1 VLVSVG
7 WQGVGRCGVNPA
19 VAVCNAGRY
28 VAVCKTQAIWAWPRE
43 STYLR
48 LQAVEFERLILSCL
62 GGLDKAFHLCGS
74 LSFCLW
80 IYWKIGFQL
89 ETWDGLGGW
98 RRVWGLGWGVRAG
111 LAGRGVAGGPWGW
124 LLGRWSACSRLRC
137 GAQPWGGGAET
148 RCALPGAKLR
158 SDSRAKFDV
167 EVRLA
172 AHPPHGLRAS
182 PPAKSPPPRPA
193 RHATWVTCWYAQDY
207 SKSRAK
213 SDSCLRFI

>member
-1 VLVSVG
+1 MTNSFLTG
-7 WQGVGRCGVNPA
+7 WLEERLALRWQFVFLLLDLLEDWLPAGCGGWLGRL
-19 VAVCNAGRY
+19 AVC
-28 VAVCKTQAIWAWPRE
+28 
-43 STYLR
+43 LR
-48 LQAVEFERLILSCL
+48 L
-62 GGLDKAFHLCGS
+62 
-74 LSFCLW
+74 
-80 IYWKIGFQL
+80 
-89 ETWDGLGGW
+89 GLGGACRVGWLTVAW
-98 RRVWGLGWGVRAG
+98 R
-111 LAGRGVAGGPWGW
+111 AGRGGGSWAGGPLCG
-124 LLGRWSACSRLRC
+124 LRC
-137 GAQPWGGGAET
+137 GARPWGGGAET

-193 RHATWVTCWYAQDY
+193 RHTTWVTGWCAQDY